1 MYHGVTHRRTVTGPN
16 ADFLLKPS
24 GSWPVEE
31 DCRIGA
37 CVSVFC
43 SLFVHLNVFLTYSLS
58 VALVR
63 LYPWGNKL
71 MPRGQHYANLW
82 QGDFPNHNTAEDGYA
97 NTSPVTQSSPLSW
110 FTCLLG
116 FKFGQEKLQ
125 NTDTSDLVFWAG
137 DVISCQW
144 LWAVWHG
151 GKRMGVDGRLVERAS
166 LYRRQAQPCK
176 INMSELFTHP

>member
-37 CVSVFC
+37 YVSV
-43 SLFVHLNVFLTYSLS
+43 LFIVCPFECLFNIFFVCRFF
-58 VALVR
+58 R

-97 NTSPVTQSSPLSW
+97 NTSPVTQSSPLS
-110 FTCLLG
+110 
-116 FKFGQEKLQ
+116 
-125 NTDTSDLVFWAG
+125 
-137 DVISCQW
+137 
-144 LWAVWHG
+144 
-151 GKRMGVDGRLVERAS
+151 
-166 LYRRQAQPCK
+166 
-176 INMSELFTHP
+176 

>member
-37 CVSVFC
+37 CVSV
-43 SLFVHLNVFLTYSLS
+43 LFIVCPFECLFNIFFVCRFF
-58 VALVR
+58 R

-110 FTCLLG
+110 FTCVLG

-151 GKRMGVDGRLVERAS
+151 GKCMGVDGRLVERAS

>member
-1 MYHGVTHRRTVTGPN
+1 MYHGVTHRRTVTGSN
-16 ADFLLKPS
+16 AGFLLKLS

-43 SLFVHLNVFLTYSLS
+43 SLFVHFNVLLTYSFS

-97 NTSPVTQSSPLSW
+97 NTSPVTQSSPLAW
-110 FTCLLG
+110 FTCILG
-116 FKFGQEKLQ
+116 FKFRQEKLQ
-125 NTDTSDLVFWAG
+125 NTDWLLGVFGRWCHFLPMALGCMTWWEMHGSGRQTGGTCITLQKTSITL
-137 DVISCQW
+137 
-144 LWAVWHG
+144 
-151 GKRMGVDGRLVERAS
+151 
-166 LYRRQAQPCK
+166 
-176 INMSELFTHP
+176 